1 MVKEWDFFIDILE
14 NEEDWE
20 RQYYAISRLKNFHEK
35 QVAQKLVPFLE
46 HEKPTLR
53 YITAKAL
60 GEIGDVSVGEALIKA
75 LVEPEDWVKIE
86 IIEAIGKLNP
96 VGAANMLVKYLEDER
111 DQKVKA
117 TIIKNLGRLGD
128 ENIIPFIT
136 EYLNSVDERVKA
148 NAIEALEN
156 FSNTRILEI
165 LNPFKND
172 ENNRIRAN
180 TALVLVRKGEDEGYN
195 ILREML
201 SENSEWMKA
210 SAVYALGEIGNSEA
224 LNMLIENRLFNL
236 DKWSIKR
243 NIMIALAKMINNDIK
258 EAEEFF
264 KGYIYSNTE
273 KEAIFAVETI
283 SKYKL
288 KNFLPTLSSRLS
300 VARGELREKIEE
312 ALDTVLDV
320 K

>member
-1 MVKEWDFFIDILE
+1 MAKEYEFFIDILK

-20 RQYYAISRLKNFHEK
+20 RQYYAISRLKNFKEK
-35 QVAQKLVPFLE
+35 EVAETLLPFLE
-46 HEKPTLR
+46 HEKPTMR

-60 GEIGDVSVGEALIKA
+60 GEIGEDIAGDALMKA

-96 VGAANMLVKYLEDER
+96 EGAANMLVKYLEEER

-165 LNPFKND
+165 LNPFKKD

-180 TALVLVRKGEDEGYN
+180 TALVLVRKGENEGYS

-201 SENSEWMKA
+201 SETSRWMKA
-210 SAVYALGEIGNSEA
+210 SAIYALGEIGNSEA
-224 LNMLIENRLFNL
+224 LNMMIENHVFSY
-236 DKWSIKR
+236 DDWSIKR
-243 NIMIALAKMINNDIK
+243 NVVIALAKMIKNGIK

-264 KGYIYSNTE
+264 KSYIYSNTE
-273 KEAIFAVETI
+273 KESIFAVETI
-283 SKYKL
+283 SRYKL
-288 KNFLPTLSSRLS
+288 KKFLPTLSSRLS